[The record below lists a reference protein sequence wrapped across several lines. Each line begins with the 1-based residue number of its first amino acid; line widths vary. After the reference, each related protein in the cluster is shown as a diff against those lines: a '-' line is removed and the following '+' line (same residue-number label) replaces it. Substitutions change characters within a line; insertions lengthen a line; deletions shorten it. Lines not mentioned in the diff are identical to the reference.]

1 MRILVTGE
9 RGYLCS
15 SICNYIENNLD
26 SMNIINVTGD
36 IRYINVT
43 SQPEHDVILHFA
55 SPSDRVEFSDYTKLT
70 TTIIDGTRNMVDV
83 ANTFNT
89 KIIFAS
95 SIGVEIA
102 PEVTDDLGQVI
113 YGDCKRAMEH
123 YIKNNCSQYIIL
135 RIPRVYSRCRKKGLI
150 RQIRENTVPE
160 ADMNNIVEYITLQDF
175 INQTLPVLNQTNV
188 THDYKITNKRKIGEI
203 KQWVE
208 K

>member
-15 SICNYIENNLD
+15 GICSYIEDNLD
-26 SMNIINVTGD
+26 SMNIINVPGD
-36 IRYINVT
+36 IRYINAT
-43 SQPEHDVILHFA
+43 SQPEHDIILHFA

-83 ANTFNT
+83 ANIFKT

-95 SIGVEIA
+95 SIGTEIP
-102 PEVTDDLGQVI
+102 PEETGDLGQVM

-135 RIPRVYSRCRKKGLI
+135 RIPRVYSKCRKKGLI
-150 RQIRENTVPE
+150 RQIREDHIPDN
-160 ADMNNIVEYITLQDF
+160 DMDNIVEYITLEDF
-175 INQTLPVLNQTNV
+175 IEQTLPVFEYTNI
-188 THDYKITNKRKIGEI
+188 THEYEITNKRTIKDI
-203 KQWVE
+203 KQWIE
-208 K
+208 E